1 MEHYMDHASVAAF
14 ERMLIED
21 EKCRSTRKK
30 YVRDV
35 NALLSYLGGPGCVT
49 KASVIA
55 YKQHL
60 TSRYAVATVNGK
72 LASINSFFKKLGW
85 YDCVVKSLRVQQSA
99 FRLPERELTKAEYY
113 RLLRTAKERGN
124 ERLYLLMQTL
134 CSTGIRISEL
144 PFITVEALSA
154 GRARVSLKG
163 KTRTV
168 LLPAALCRELR
179 RYVRARRIRSG
190 SVFVTSG
197 GRPVDRSNVFREMKA
212 LCAEAGV
219 DARKVFPHNLRHLFA
234 CTYYQAEK
242 DISHLADLLGHSSIN
257 TTRIYL
263 MKSSAEQ
270 ARQLEH
276 LGLVI

>member
-1 MEHYMDHASVAAF
+1 MEHYMDPALIDVF
-14 ERMLIED
+14 ERMLIDE
-21 EKCRSTRKK
+21 EKCVSTRKK

-35 NALLSYLGGPGCVT
+35 KALLAYLGETGRVT
-49 KASVIA
+49 KAAVIA

-60 TSRYAVATVNGK
+60 TERYAVATVNGM
-72 LASINSFFKKLGW
+72 LASINSFFKKMSW
-85 YDCVVKSLRVQQSA
+85 YDCVVKSLRVQQAA
-99 FRLPERELTKAEYY
+99 FRPPERELTKAEYY
-113 RLLRTAKERGN
+113 RLLHTAKAQGN

-134 CSTGIRISEL
+134 CGTGIRVSEL
-144 PFITVEALSA
+144 PFITVEALAA
-154 GRARVSLKG
+154 GRARVTLKG
-163 KTRTV
+163 KTRTI

-179 RYVRARRIRSG
+179 RYTRARRIRTG

-219 DARKVFPHNLRHLFA
+219 DPRKVFPHNLRHLFA

-263 MKSSAEQ
+263 MKSSTEQ

>member
-1 MEHYMDHASVAAF
+1 MDPALINAF
-14 ERMLIED
+14 ERMLIEE
-21 EKCRSTRKK
+21 EKCASTRKK

-35 NALLSYLGGPGCVT
+35 KALLAYLGEPGCVT
-49 KASVIA
+49 KAAVIA

-60 TSRYAVATVNGK
+60 TERYAVATVNAM
-72 LASINSFFKKLGW
+72 LASINSFFKKMSW
-85 YDCVVKSLRVQQSA
+85 YDCVVKSLRVQQAA
-99 FRLPERELTKAEYY
+99 FRPPERELTKAEYY
-113 RLLRTAKERGN
+113 RLLQTAKAQGN

-134 CSTGIRISEL
+134 CGTGIRISEL
-144 PFITVEALSA
+144 PFITVEAVTA
-154 GRARVSLKG
+154 GRARVTLKG
-163 KTRTV
+163 KTRAI

-179 RYVRARRIRSG
+179 RYTRARRIRTG
-190 SVFVTSG
+190 SVFVTRG

-212 LCAEAGV
+212 ICPEAGV
-219 DARKVFPHNLRHLFA
+219 DPRKVFPHNLRHLFA

-270 ARQLEH
+270 AHQLEH

>member
-1 MEHYMDHASVAAF
+1 MDPALINAF
-14 ERMLIED
+14 ERMLIEE
-21 EKCRSTRKK
+21 EKCASTRKK

-35 NALLSYLGGPGCVT
+35 KALLAYLGEPGCVT
-49 KASVIA
+49 KAAVIA

-60 TSRYAVATVNGK
+60 TERYAVATVNAM
-72 LASINSFFKKLGW
+72 LASINSFFKKMSW
-85 YDCVVKSLRVQQSA
+85 YDCVVKSLRVQQAA
-99 FRLPERELTKAEYY
+99 FRPPERELTKAEYY
-113 RLLRTAKERGN
+113 RLLQTAKAQGN

-134 CSTGIRISEL
+134 CGTGIRISEL
-144 PFITVEALSA
+144 PFITVEAVTA
-154 GRARVSLKG
+154 GRARVTLKG
-163 KTRTV
+163 KTRAI

-179 RYVRARRIRSG
+179 RYTRARRIRTG
-190 SVFVTSG
+190 SVFVTRG

-212 LCAEAGV
+212 ICTEAGV
-219 DARKVFPHNLRHLFA
+219 DPRKVFPHNLRHLFA

-270 ARQLEH
+270 AHQLEH

>member
-1 MEHYMDHASVAAF
+1 MDPALIDAF
-14 ERMLIED
+14 ERMLIEE
-21 EKCRSTRKK
+21 EKCASTRKK

-35 NALLSYLGGPGCVT
+35 KALLAYLGEPGCVT
-49 KASVIA
+49 KAAVIA

-60 TSRYAVATVNGK
+60 TERYAVATVNAM
-72 LASINSFFKKLGW
+72 LASINSFFKKMSW
-85 YDCVVKSLRVQQSA
+85 YDCVVKSLRVQQAA
-99 FRLPERELTKAEYY
+99 FRPPERELTKAEYY
-113 RLLRTAKERGN
+113 RLLQTAKAQGN

-134 CSTGIRISEL
+134 CGTGIRISEL
-144 PFITVEALSA
+144 PFITVEAVTA
-154 GRARVSLKG
+154 GRARVTLKG
-163 KTRTV
+163 KTRAI

-179 RYVRARRIRSG
+179 RYTRARRIRTG
-190 SVFVTSG
+190 SVFVTRG

-212 LCAEAGV
+212 ICTEAGV
-219 DARKVFPHNLRHLFA
+219 DPRKVFPHNLRHLFA

-270 ARQLEH
+270 AHQLEH

>member
-1 MEHYMDHASVAAF
+1 MEHYMDPALIDAF
-14 ERMLIED
+14 ERMLIEE
-21 EKCRSTRKK
+21 EKCASTRKK

-35 NALLSYLGGPGCVT
+35 KALLAYLGEPGCVT
-49 KASVIA
+49 KAAVIA

-60 TSRYAVATVNGK
+60 TERYAVATVNAM
-72 LASINSFFKKLGW
+72 LASINSFFKKMSW
-85 YDCVVKSLRVQQSA
+85 YDCVVKSLRVQQAA
-99 FRLPERELTKAEYY
+99 FRPPERELTKAEYY
-113 RLLRTAKERGN
+113 RLLQTAKAQGN

-134 CSTGIRISEL
+134 CGTGIRISEL
-144 PFITVEALSA
+144 PFITVEAVTA
-154 GRARVSLKG
+154 GRARVTLKG
-163 KTRTV
+163 KTRAI

-179 RYVRARRIRSG
+179 RYTRARRIRTG
-190 SVFVTSG
+190 SVFVTRG

-212 LCAEAGV
+212 ICTEAGV
-219 DARKVFPHNLRHLFA
+219 DPRKVFPHNLRHLFA

>member
-1 MEHYMDHASVAAF
+1 MDPALIDAF
-14 ERMLIED
+14 ERMLIEE
-21 EKCRSTRKK
+21 EKCASTRKK

-35 NALLSYLGGPGCVT
+35 KALFAYLGEPGCVT
-49 KASVIA
+49 KAAVIA

-60 TSRYAVATVNGK
+60 TERYAVATVNAM
-72 LASINSFFKKLGW
+72 LASINSFFKKMSW
-85 YDCVVKSLRVQQSA
+85 YDCVVKSLRVQQAA
-99 FRLPERELTKAEYY
+99 FRPPERELTKAEYY
-113 RLLRTAKERGN
+113 RLLQTAKAQGN

-134 CSTGIRISEL
+134 CGTGIRISEL
-144 PFITVEALSA
+144 PFITVEAVAA
-154 GRARVSLKG
+154 GRARVTLKG
-163 KTRTV
+163 KTRAI

-179 RYVRARRIRSG
+179 RYTRARRIQTG

-212 LCAEAGV
+212 ICTEAGV
-219 DARKVFPHNLRHLFA
+219 DPRKVFPHNLRHLFA

-270 ARQLEH
+270 VRQLEH

>member
-1 MEHYMDHASVAAF
+1 MDPALINAF
-14 ERMLIED
+14 ERMLIEE
-21 EKCRSTRKK
+21 EKCASTRKK

-35 NALLSYLGGPGCVT
+35 KALLAYLGEPGCVT
-49 KASVIA
+49 KAAVIA

-60 TSRYAVATVNGK
+60 TERYAVATVNAM
-72 LASINSFFKKLGW
+72 LASINSFFKKMSW
-85 YDCVVKSLRVQQSA
+85 YDCVVKSLRVQQAA
-99 FRLPERELTKAEYY
+99 FRPPERELTKAEYY
-113 RLLRTAKERGN
+113 RLLQTAKAQGN

-134 CSTGIRISEL
+134 CGTGIRISEL
-144 PFITVEALSA
+144 PFITVEAVTA
-154 GRARVSLKG
+154 GRARVTLKG
-163 KTRTV
+163 KTRAI

-179 RYVRARRIRSG
+179 RYTRARRIRTG
-190 SVFVTSG
+190 SVFVTRG

-212 LCAEAGV
+212 ICPEAGV
-219 DARKVFPHNLRHLFA
+219 DPRKVFPHNLRHLFA

>member
-1 MEHYMDHASVAAF
+1 MDPALIDAF
-14 ERMLIED
+14 ERMLIEE
-21 EKCRSTRKK
+21 EKCASTRKK

-35 NALLSYLGGPGCVT
+35 KALLAYLGEPGCVT
-49 KASVIA
+49 KAAVIA

-60 TSRYAVATVNGK
+60 TERYAVATVNAM
-72 LASINSFFKKLGW
+72 LASINSFFKKMSW
-85 YDCVVKSLRVQQSA
+85 YDCVVKSLRVQQAA
-99 FRLPERELTKAEYY
+99 FRPPERELTKAEYY
-113 RLLRTAKERGN
+113 RLLQTAKAQGN

-134 CSTGIRISEL
+134 CGTGIRISEL
-144 PFITVEALSA
+144 PFITVEAVTA
-154 GRARVSLKG
+154 GRARVTLKG
-163 KTRTV
+163 KTRAI

-179 RYVRARRIRSG
+179 RYTRARRIRTG
-190 SVFVTSG
+190 SVFATRG

-212 LCAEAGV
+212 ICTEAGV
-219 DARKVFPHNLRHLFA
+219 DPRKVFPHNLRHLFA

>member
-1 MEHYMDHASVAAF
+1 MDSASVAAF
-14 ERMLIED
+14 ERMLIEE
-21 EKCRSTRKK
+21 EKSEATRKK

-35 NALLSYLGGPGCVT
+35 NALLSYLGEPGRVT
-49 KASVIA
+49 KEAVIA

-60 TSRYAVATVNGK
+60 TARYAVTTVNAM
-72 LASINSFFKKLGW
+72 LASINGFFKKMGW
-85 YDCVVKSLRVQQSA
+85 HDCVVKSLRVQQAA
-99 FRLPERELTKAEYY
+99 FRPPERELSKEEYY
-113 RLLRTAKERGN
+113 RLLRAAKAQGN

-134 CSTGIRISEL
+134 CGTGIRISEL
-144 PFITVEALSA
+144 PFITVEALTA
-154 GRARVSLKG
+154 GRARVTLKG
-163 KTRTV
+163 KTRAV
-168 LLPAALCRELR
+168 ILPAALCRELR
-179 RYVRARRIRSG
+179 RYVHARRIRNG

-212 LCAEAGV
+212 LCAQARV
-219 DARKVFPHNLRHLFA
+219 DPRKVFPHNLRHLFA

-263 MKSSAEQ
+263 VKSSAEQ
-270 ARQLEH
+270 ARRLEH

>member
-1 MEHYMDHASVAAF
+1 MDPALINAF
-14 ERMLIED
+14 ERMLIEE
-21 EKCRSTRKK
+21 EKCASTRKK

-35 NALLSYLGGPGCVT
+35 KALLAYLGEPGCVT
-49 KASVIA
+49 KAAVIA

-60 TSRYAVATVNGK
+60 TERYAVATVNAM
-72 LASINSFFKKLGW
+72 LASINSFFKKMSW
-85 YDCVVKSLRVQQSA
+85 YDCVVKSLRVQQAA
-99 FRLPERELTKAEYY
+99 FRPPERELTKAEYY
-113 RLLRTAKERGN
+113 RLLQTAKAQGN

-134 CSTGIRISEL
+134 CGTGIRISEL
-144 PFITVEALSA
+144 PFITVEAVTA
-154 GRARVSLKG
+154 GRARVTLKG
-163 KTRTV
+163 KTRAI
-168 LLPAALCRELR
+168 LLSAALCRELR
-179 RYVRARRIRSG
+179 RYTRARRIRTG
-190 SVFVTSG
+190 SVFVTRG

-212 LCAEAGV
+212 ICTEAGV
-219 DARKVFPHNLRHLFA
+219 DPRKVFPHNLRHLFA

>member
-1 MEHYMDHASVAAF
+1 MDSASVAAF
-14 ERMLIED
+14 ERMLIEE
-21 EKCRSTRKK
+21 EKSEATRKK

-35 NALLSYLGGPGCVT
+35 NALLSYLGEPGRVT
-49 KASVIA
+49 KEAVIA

-60 TSRYAVATVNGK
+60 TARYAVTTVNAM
-72 LASINSFFKKLGW
+72 LASINGFFKKMGW
-85 YDCVVKSLRVQQSA
+85 HDCVVKSLRVQQAA
-99 FRLPERELTKAEYY
+99 FRPPERELSKEEYY
-113 RLLRTAKERGN
+113 RLLRAAKAQGN

-134 CSTGIRISEL
+134 CGTGIRISEL

-154 GRARVSLKG
+154 GRARVTLKG
-163 KTRTV
+163 KTRAV
-168 LLPAALCRELR
+168 ILPAALCRELR
-179 RYVRARRIRSG
+179 RYVHARRIGSG

-212 LCAEAGV
+212 LCAEARV
-219 DARKVFPHNLRHLFA
+219 DPRKVFPHNLRHLFA

-263 MKSSAEQ
+263 VKSSAEQ
-270 ARQLEH
+270 ARRLEH